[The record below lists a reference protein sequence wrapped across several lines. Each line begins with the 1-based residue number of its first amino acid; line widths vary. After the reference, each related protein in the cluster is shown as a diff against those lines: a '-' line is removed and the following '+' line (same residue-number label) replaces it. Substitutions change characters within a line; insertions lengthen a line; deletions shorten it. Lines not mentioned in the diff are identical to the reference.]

1 MFNLSELF
9 VLFTPFFYIVVEATN
24 CLKSSRFWV
33 SRAQSEDAL
42 QLSKVPDFRHI
53 ISLSKPIG
61 KGRVILVK
69 GPPFFIGPFFHIGPP
84 PGMDI
89 EVVKRR

>member
-1 MFNLSELF
+1 MSELF

-24 CLKSSRFWV
+24 CLKSSRFRV

-42 QLSKVPDFRHI
+42 QLSKIPDFRHI
-53 ISLSKPIG
+53 ISLSEPIG

-69 GPPFFIGPFFHIGPP
+69 GSPLFISAFFHIGPP

-89 EVVKRR
+89 EVMERR